1 MSPKGDAERKA
12 SLNELGRKIGKN
24 LGTAKR
30 SVEEESEKVIA
41 YLNDEVVPS
50 IRQGSSR
57 ALRTAAEKLSQLAEY
72 MEKTQL
78 RSK

>member
-1 MSPKGDAERKA
+1 MIPKSDAERKA
-12 SLNELGRKIGKN
+12 ALDELGRKIGQN
-24 LGTAKR
+24 LGNAR
-30 SVEEESEKVIA
+30 RNIEEESEKLVA

-50 IRQGSSR
+50 IRQGSSK

-72 MEKTQL
+72 MEQH

>member
-1 MSPKGDAERKA
+1 MSPQNEENRKT
-12 SLNELGRKIGKN
+12 SLDELGRKIGKN
-24 LGTAKR
+24 LGDAKR
-30 SVEEESEKVIA
+30 NLEEESEKLIG
-41 YLNDEVVPS
+41 YLNDEVVPA

-72 MEKTQL
+72 IEQN

>member
-1 MSPKGDAERKA
+1 MSPQNEENPKSPLD
-12 SLNELGRKIGKN
+12 ELGRKIGKN
-24 LGTAKR
+24 LGDAR
-30 SVEEESEKVIA
+30 RNLEEESEKLIG
-41 YLNDEVVPS
+41 YLNEEVVPA

-72 MEKTQL
+72 MEQN

>member
-1 MSPKGDAERKA
+1 MSPKSDAEQKK
-12 SLNELGRKIGKN
+12 SLEDLGRKIGKN

-30 SVEEESEKVIA
+30 NLEDEGEKVIA
-41 YLNDEVVPS
+41 YLNDEVVPA

-57 ALRTAAEKLSQLAEY
+57 ALRTAAEKLSRLAEY
-72 MEKTQL
+72 MEQD

>member
-1 MSPKGDAERKA
+1 MSPKSDAERKA

-24 LGTAKR
+24 LGDAR
-30 SVEEESEKVIA
+30 RNLEEESEKLIG
-41 YLNDEVVPS
+41 YLNEEVVPA

-72 MEKTQL
+72 MEQN

>member
-1 MSPKGDAERKA
+1 MSPKSDAERRA
-12 SLNELGRKIGKN
+12 SLNDLGRKIGKN
-24 LGTAKR
+24 LGDAKR
-30 SVEEESEKVIA
+30 NVEEESEKLIT
-41 YLNDEVVPS
+41 YLNDEVVPA

-72 MEKTQL
+72 MEKT

>member
-1 MSPKGDAERKA
+1 MTPKSDAERKA
-12 SLNELGRKIGKN
+12 ALDELGRKIGQN
-24 LGTAKR
+24 LGNAKR
-30 SVEEESEKVIA
+30 NLEEESERVIA

-57 ALRTAAEKLSQLAEY
+57 ALRTAAEKLSQLAEF
-72 MEKTQL
+72 MEQN